1 MPKKRPIGP
10 KKSQD
15 GHKIRQKVKVRLQ
28 WNIEIILIRIFVP
41 MSEHQ
46 YIFYLTPTQKL
57 AQMGSKKAQ
66 NGPKLGKNYKL

>member
-1 MPKKRPIGP
+1 MSRSPDNFLPQPNAKKRPIGP

-28 WNIEIILIRIFVP
+28 WNFEIILIRIFVP

-57 AQMGSKKAQ
+57 AQMG
-66 NGPKLGKNYKL
+66 

>member
-1 MPKKRPIGP
+1 
-10 KKSQD
+10 
-15 GHKIRQKVKVRLQ
+15 
-28 WNIEIILIRIFVP
+28 

-66 NGPKLGKNYKL
+66 NGPKLGKNCKQ